1 MVNKPITNSKV
12 KRHNLPIDT
21 SLRFQMNI
29 MQMMSRMKKY
39 DGVSVRT
46 PAPYCN
52 IGTEHVKKHAEM
64 NDPNAS
70 RRI

>member
-1 MVNKPITNSKV
+1 
-12 KRHNLPIDT
+12 
-21 SLRFQMNI
+21 MNI